1 MREQR
6 YDLWIGDEAWE
17 LDYHLHKNPREKR
30 VPFTWLTD
38 FVGMLAMPDG
48 GEREAFVAA
57 DYNAEMVEHV
67 RDHPEIRD
75 RAIFVGN
82 PEDIVADRLGT
93 DLPLI
98 REWTDRNFNFAG
110 YITGF
115 DRASSAT
122 ASDCAPSSA
131 TRRTSACAW

>member
-1 MREQR
+1 
-6 YDLWIGDEAWE
+6 
-17 LDYHLHKNPREKR
+17 
-30 VPFTWLTD
+30 
-38 FVGMLAMPDG
+38 MPDG
-48 GEREAFVAA
+48 GEREAFLAA

-82 PEDIVADRLGT
+82 PKDIVADRLGT

-98 REWTDRNFNFAG
+98 RGWTDRNFNFAG
-110 YITGF
+110 YIT
-115 DRASSAT
+115 DSTHASSAT